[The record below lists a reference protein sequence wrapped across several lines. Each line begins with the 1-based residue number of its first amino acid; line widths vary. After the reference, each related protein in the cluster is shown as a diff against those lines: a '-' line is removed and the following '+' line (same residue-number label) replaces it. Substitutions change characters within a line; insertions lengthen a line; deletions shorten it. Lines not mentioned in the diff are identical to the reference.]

1 MDVNLYGILDTMI
14 DIETNLIW
22 YFQELYFEDFVT
34 YVAITWVIVNF
45 GTTLSSPSIVGRKIF
60 SRAHANSQYEN

>member
-34 YVAITWVIVNF
+34 YVAIT
-45 GTTLSSPSIVGRKIF
+45 
-60 SRAHANSQYEN
+60 